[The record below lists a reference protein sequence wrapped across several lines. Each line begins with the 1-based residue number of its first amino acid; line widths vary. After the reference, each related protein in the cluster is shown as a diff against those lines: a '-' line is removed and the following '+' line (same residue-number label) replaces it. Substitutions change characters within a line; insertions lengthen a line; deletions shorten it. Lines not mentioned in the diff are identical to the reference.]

1 MIEPEPFIKKKLR
14 SKRSRLPRSNLSP
27 VLLRGGDKMHRGLS
41 DISVDSSSCCYF
53 ADEVTSNLRRRKF
66 GLEIGANKKERI
78 EEDDVSFRRITRSYC
93 KQQKEKE
100 RKGVEAEASESSC
113 VLSDCGAVFGET
125 NCNLKQRIEHVKKFE
140 SERSDISSVDQISA
154 QNKTWQSD
162 ASNLKPSSEN
172 NVISFSSGVGSYSV
186 AKQRAAL
193 KLELSEVS
201 NNDAVD
207 SNFTE
212 SNSECV
218 VEQKP
223 RSIKFDS
230 DLVCSEQLSYDD
242 EQVSEYSSSRENVFS
257 QLALLE
263 DSDIDFSDYTPS
275 IFLESGSEFS
285 ERSIDDS
292 IPPSR
297 THSLLIE
304 FRQQFSRS
312 TFSLDSK
319 KCSLVEEGYQNQ
331 SNLVRFENEEEEES
345 YQRFLDRER
354 RQKYLHD
361 YAEEYLSTTE
371 FGDLIL
377 QQRSQMVH
385 WIVEQCDAKR
395 FQQETLFL
403 GVGLL
408 DRFLSRG
415 FFKTERNLQMVGI
428 ACLALATRLEENQ
441 PYNSVRQKNFNVGIN
456 IYSRCE
462 VVAMEWLVQEVL
474 NFQCLLPTIYNF
486 LWFYLKAARADA
498 EVEKMAKYLAVL
510 ALSDQEQLCY
520 WPSTVAAGVVILASL
535 ESHQDTSFQ
544 RVIEIHTRT
553 KDNSLPDCIKLSLS
567 FQVKNSTDSV
577 ANLNR
582 AWSGWYS
589 M

>member
-1 MIEPEPFIKKKLR
+1 MIEAESYIKKKLR
-14 SKRSRLPRSNLSP
+14 SKRSRLPRSKFSP
-27 VLLRGGDKMHRGLS
+27 VLLRGSDNNRGS
-41 DISVDSSSCCYF
+41 SAFSVDSSSCCYF
-53 ADEVTSNLRRRKF
+53 GDEVSSNLRKRKF
-66 GLEIGANKKERI
+66 AEEIRANETKKRI
-78 EEDDVSFRRITRSYC
+78 EDHDASFRRITRSYC
-93 KQQKEKE
+93 KQQKEKV

-113 VLSDCGAVFGET
+113 VLSNCGAVFGET
-125 NCNLKQRIEHVKKFE
+125 SWKFKKRIENVKEFE
-140 SERSDISSVDQISA
+140 SDGISQSEISSVDQISVR
-154 QNKTWQSD
+154 NKTLQSG
-162 ASNLKPSSEN
+162 AGNQKPSTANDVVS
-172 NVISFSSGVGSYSV
+172 VSSGVESYSV
-186 AKQRAAL
+186 AKQSENRVAL
-193 KLELSEVS
+193 KVELSDIS

-212 SNSECV
+212 SNSECI

-223 RSIKFDS
+223 KNIKFDS

-242 EQVSEYSSSRENVFS
+242 DGSEYSSSHENVLS
-257 QLALLE
+257 QRQYVTSPE
-263 DSDIDFSDYTPS
+263 DSDLDFSDYTPS
-275 IFLESGSEFS
+275 IFFDSGSEFS

-292 IPPSR
+292 SLPSR
-297 THSLLIE
+297 TQSLLVE

-312 TFSLDSK
+312 SVSLDSK
-319 KCSLVEEGYQNQ
+319 KCSLVEEDNKKQ
-331 SNLVRFENEEEEES
+331 SRLVRFEDEDEEES
-345 YQRFLDRER
+345 YQSFLDRER
-354 RQKYLHD
+354 RQMFLHD
-361 YAEEYLSTTE
+361 YAEEYVCATE

-415 FFKTERNLQMVGI
+415 FFKTERNLQIVGI
-428 ACLALATRLEENQ
+428 ACLALATRIEENQ

-510 ALSDQEQLCY
+510 ALSDHDQLCY

-535 ESHQDTSFQ
+535 ESHKDTSFQ
-544 RVIEIHTRT
+544 QVIEIHTRT
-553 KDNSLPDCIKLSLS
+553 KDNDLPDCIKSLEWLVQYVS
-567 FQVKNSTDSV
+567 
-577 ANLNR
+577 
-582 AWSGWYS
+582 
-589 M
+589 